1 MQPSC
6 PQCGHDYVR
15 WVHRE
20 GPFEQLVSVFKI
32 FPFRC
37 QLCTYRFRAFQW
49 RSGYS
54 QDLIDRRENERL
66 PCNIAVGFSLDNERW
81 EGLVTD
87 IAMGGCALKTDVR
100 VPLGSRLTLKLQLFS
115 SESPVTIEVA
125 MVRSLRPNSMGLQ
138 FMRIKPTEKDRLSR
152 FVARM
157 VGVSWG
163 GSPAKNS

>member
-20 GPFEQLVSVFKI
+20 GWVEHLASFFKI

-49 RSGYS
+49 RPRYS
-54 QDLIDRRENERL
+54 QDLVDRRENERL
-66 PCNIAVGFSLDNERW
+66 PCDIPAAFSLGKERG

-87 IAMGGCALKTDVR
+87 IAMGGCAMKTGAR
-100 VPLGSRLTLKLQLFS
+100 LPLGSRLTLQLQLFAT
-115 SESPVTIEVA
+115 EPPVTIEVA
-125 MVRSLRPNSMGLQ
+125 MVRSLRSDSLGLQ
-138 FMRIKPTEKDRLSR
+138 FLRIKSADRDRLSR
-152 FVARM
+152 YVARM

-163 GSPAKNS
+163 TQAKTS